1 MNESGLKWWGVRWS
15 SESWNHPVDSRETI
29 IWRLSEENL
38 KIICLFIQHISVI
51 WEMFNVS
58 AHFLLFTEKVEHFTS
73 ECETFHLFIKVC
85 HDVIV
90 HLAAEET
97 VSHSLEDWFIRLVQT
112 GSINWRHLWCYQTHS
127 VSDCFS
133 VNTLRTKSASLAGSK
148 VDGTIRYSPGGRRS
162 LALTSRR
169 LMKVSERAQDEW
181 RRKKSFFI
189 WTLWQPRY
197 CRTHRHVTDRQTDRQ
212 TGHRQTDRLTSS
224 GIWKKKQKKNIRQ
237 GLVSRF

>member
-1 MNESGLKWWGVRWS
+1 MKQWELKS
-15 SESWNHPVDSRETI
+15 SCRQQRQN
-29 IWRLSEENL
+29 NL
-38 KIICLFIQHISVI
+38 KIIWWIIQHISVI
-51 WEMFNVS
+51 WKMFYI
-58 AHFLLFTEKVEHFTS
+58 FPLFKEKAEHFTL

-97 VSHSLEDWFIRLVQT
+97 VSLSLEDWLIILVLT

-162 LALTSRR
+162 LVLTSRR
-169 LMKVSERAQDEW
+169 LMKVSERAHDELL
-181 RRKKSFFI
+181 KKKFFFK
-189 WTLWQPRY
+189 WTFWQPLY
-197 CRTHRHVTDRQTDRQ
+197 WGQ
-212 TGHRQTDRLTSS
+212 
-224 GIWKKKQKKNIRQ
+224 
-237 GLVSRF
+237 